1 MGKYVVIDLEMC
13 PVASEKRRNFHC
25 RHEIIQIGAALMNEE
40 LEIVNTFSCYVRPAF
55 GKLDP
60 FIQGLTGI
68 CWADLKDAPCLK
80 EALQQFFAWLPE
92 EMVTAVAW
100 SGTDESQLR
109 REMECKNLS
118 MEGFSVRV
126 GSWVDC
132 QAMFAGKMRIKRCY
146 SLQEALIAS
155 DILSEGRAHNGM
167 VDAYNTA
174 LLFRKLLTE
183 EEFRLNPYY
192 EEAHR
197 PGRGSTLQFSLG
209 DVLKDLDLEP
219 GLSA

>member
-1 MGKYVVIDLEMC
+1 MVGQELSEPKT
-13 PVASEKRRNFHC
+13 PVEPAASVC
-25 RHEIIQIGAALMNEE
+25 GDMSPGISCSEE
-40 LEIVNTFSCYVRPAF
+40 AGIPRFYQAVGVFN
-55 GKLDP
+55 
-60 FIQGLTGI
+60 QGLTGI

-109 REMECKNLS
+109 REKECKNLS
-118 MEGFSVRV
+118 MEGFSARV

-209 DVLKDLDLEP
+209 DLLKGLDLEP